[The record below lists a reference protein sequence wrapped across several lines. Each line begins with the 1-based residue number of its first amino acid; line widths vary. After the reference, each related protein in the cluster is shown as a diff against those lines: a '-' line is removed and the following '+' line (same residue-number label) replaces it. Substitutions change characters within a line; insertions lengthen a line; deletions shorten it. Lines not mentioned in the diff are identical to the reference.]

1 MAAWPDRQGS
11 AAPSAL
17 APENDR
23 YMGLAGLF
31 ARARGLLH
39 NDQALMAVVAA
50 VVGVLVAYAAIGFR
64 FGIGSVQW
72 LSYGVFTER
81 LVSRVSELPTWQILL
96 VPTVGGLVV
105 GLFLQFVMPGG
116 RPMGVAYVIE
126 AMALRN
132 GRMRLRDGFAAAF
145 VSIVS
150 LGVGASAGRE
160 GPMVHL
166 GASISGGVTQRL
178 GLSPHLARTL
188 LGCGVAASVAAS
200 FNAPIAGVFFAL
212 EVIIG
217 HYALSAFAPVV
228 IASVAGTVVCRAHL
242 GEQPAFLLPQFGINS
257 LWEFPAFL
265 VLGAVCAAIA
275 IVFMWSIF
283 YAERVVDSLKVPDWI
298 KPAAGG
304 LAVGALAVEFP
315 YVLGVG
321 YEATDAALNE
331 LLPLWLLLLLIPLK
345 TAATAITLGCRF
357 GGGVFSPSLCLG
369 AMTGGA
375 FGIIAASV
383 FPHLAAS
390 HGAYAIV
397 GMSALAAATLGAPI
411 STILIVFELTGDYQ
425 ITVAVMVATS
435 VATVIV
441 QGVLGRSFFHWQLE
455 NRGLNLR
462 GGRARHLLQTL
473 TVRDVMVED
482 FETIPERTTIAE
494 IKSMFARL
502 PHGTFVVVDGL
513 ENLVGAISFTDLK
526 HIGFDTSLDAL
537 INARDVAHTQAP
549 APLIGDTLEEV
560 LAVMDV
566 SGEEHLAVVASTD
579 DRRVLGI
586 VHQGDVLRAYNRALL
601 QAQAEEHDDNR
612 T

>member
-1 MAAWPDRQGS
+1 
-11 AAPSAL
+11 
-17 APENDR
+17 
-23 YMGLAGLF
+23 MGLAGQF
-31 ARARGLLH
+31 ARTRRLLR
-39 NDQALMAVVAA
+39 NDQALMVVVAA
-50 VVGVLVAYAAIGFR
+50 VVGVLVAYAAIAFR
-64 FGIGSVQW
+64 LGIGGVQW
-72 LSYGVFTER
+72 LSYGVFAEK
-81 LVSRVSELPTWQILL
+81 LVSRVAEMPVWQVLLIPTA
-96 VPTVGGLVV
+96 GGLLV

-116 RPMGVAYVIE
+116 RAMGVADVIE

-132 GRMRLRDGFAAAF
+132 GRMRLRDGLSSAL

-150 LGVGASAGRE
+150 IGAGASTGRE

-166 GASISGGVTQRL
+166 GASMAGGITQRL
-178 GLSPHLARTL
+178 GLSPHLGRTL

-212 EVIIG
+212 EVVVG

-228 IASVAGTVVCRAHL
+228 IASVAGTVVSRVHL
-242 GEQPAFLLPQFGINS
+242 GELPAFLLPQFGVNS
-257 LWEFPAFL
+257 LWEYPAFL
-265 VLGAVCAAIA
+265 VLGAVCAGIA
-275 IVFMWSIF
+275 IIFMRSIF
-283 YAERVVDSLKVPDWI
+283 FTERVVDSLKVPNWL

-315 YVLGVG
+315 QVLGVG

-345 TAATAITLGCRF
+345 TAATAISLGCRF
-357 GGGVFSPSLCLG
+357 GGGVFSPSLCIG

-375 FGIIAASV
+375 FGLIAAGI

-425 ITVAVMVATS
+425 ITVAVMLATS
-435 VATVIV
+435 IATVIV
-441 QGVLGRSFFHWQLE
+441 QGVSGRSFFHWQLE

-462 GGRARHLLQTL
+462 GGRARHILQGL
-473 TVRDVMVED
+473 TVRDVLATD
-482 FETIPERTTIAE
+482 FERISERTSIAE

-502 PHGTFVVVDGL
+502 PHGTFVVVDGGDK
-513 ENLVGAISFTDLK
+513 LVGTLSFTDLK
-526 HIGFDTSLDAL
+526 HIAFDDSLDRL

-549 APLIGDTLEEV
+549 APLVGDTLETV

-566 SGEEHLAVVASTD
+566 SGEEHLAVIEAAD

-586 VHQGDVLRAYNRALL
+586 IHHGDVLRAYNRALL
-601 QAQAEEHDDNR
+601 EAQAEEHDDNR
-612 T
+612 P

>member
-1 MAAWPDRQGS
+1 MD
-11 AAPSAL
+11 
-17 APENDR
+17 
-23 YMGLAGLF
+23 LAGPF
-31 ARARGLLH
+31 AHARRLLR
-39 NDQALMAVVAA
+39 NDQALMAVIAA
-50 VVGVLVAYAAIGFR
+50 LVGILVAYAAIAFR
-64 FGIGSVQW
+64 LSIGGVQW
-72 LSYGVFTER
+72 LSYGTSAENLIGWVA
-81 LVSRVSELPTWQILL
+81 ELPTWQVLL
-96 VPTVGGLVV
+96 APTAGGLLV
-105 GLFLQFVMPGG
+105 GLFLQLVMPGS
-116 RPMGVAYVIE
+116 RTMGVADVIE

-132 GRMRLRDGFAAAF
+132 GRMRFRDGLSAAF
-145 VSIVS
+145 VSVVS
-150 LGVGASAGRE
+150 LGIGASTGRE

-166 GASISGGVTQRL
+166 GASIAGGVTRLL

-228 IASVAGTVVCRAHL
+228 IASVAGTVICRAHL
-242 GEQPAFLLPQFGINS
+242 GSQPAFLLPQFGVHS
-257 LWEFPAFL
+257 LWEFPAFM
-265 VLGAVCAAIA
+265 VLGAVCAGIA

-283 YAERVVDSLKVPDWI
+283 YAERVTDSLPVPNWL

-304 LAVGALAVEFP
+304 LAVGAIAVEFP
-315 YVLGVG
+315 QVLGVG

-331 LLPLWLLLLLIPLK
+331 LFPLWLLLMLIPLK
-345 TAATAITLGCRF
+345 TAATAISLGCRF
-357 GGGVFSPSLCLG
+357 GGGVFSPSLCIG

-425 ITVAVMVATS
+425 ITVAVMLATS
-435 VATVIV
+435 IATMIV
-441 QGVLGRSFFHWQLE
+441 QQAQGRSFFHWQLE

-473 TVRDVMVED
+473 TVRDVLAED
-482 FETIPERTTIAE
+482 FDKIPGHTSIPD
-494 IKSMFARL
+494 IKTMFSRQ
-502 PHGTFVVVDGL
+502 PHSTVVVVDN
-513 ENLVGAISFTDLK
+513 EDELVGTISFADLK
-526 HIGFDTSLDAL
+526 HVAFDNNLDNL
-537 INARDVAHTQAP
+537 INARDMARNQALAP
-549 APLIGDTLEEV
+549 APEDTLEGV

-566 SGEEHLAVVASTD
+566 SGEEHLAVVAATD
-579 DRRVLGI
+579 DRSVLGV
-586 VHQGDVLRAYNRALL
+586 VHHRDILRAYNRALL
-601 QAQAEEHDDNR
+601 QAQAEEHDDSR
-612 T
+612 S